1 MAYARINTI
10 TFTSEEA
17 ADELQAIYASTAPA
31 GFPEALLLVS
41 VRTGPLTASLTS
53 IYEDKAAFDRS
64 AEERTMKWSCFLGQ
78 VCGTAKMHLVYVHA
92 AFRISAWVKYAV
104 SDVRL
109 SRAV

>member
-31 GFPEALLLVS
+31 GFPEAQLLVS
-41 VRTGPLTASLTS
+41 VRTGLITASLTS

-64 AEERTMKWSCFLGQ
+64 AEERTKRMAANG
-78 VCGTAKMHLVYVHA
+78 HLIHGVVVEEGEVTLFHT
-92 AFRISAWVKYAV
+92 K
-104 SDVRL
+104 
-109 SRAV
+109 

>member
-31 GFPEALLLVS
+31 GFPEAQLLVS
-41 VRTGPLTASLTS
+41 VRTGPITASLTS

-64 AEERTMKWSCFLGQ
+64 AEERKKRMAANG
-78 VCGTAKMHLVYVHA
+78 HLIHGVVVEEGEVTLFHT
-92 AFRISAWVKYAV
+92 K
-104 SDVRL
+104 
-109 SRAV
+109 

>member
-31 GFPEALLLVS
+31 GFPEAQLLVS
-41 VRTGPLTASLTS
+41 VRTRPLTASLTS

-64 AEERTMKWSCFLGQ
+64 AEERTKRMAANG
-78 VCGTAKMHLVYVHA
+78 HLIHGVVVEEGEVTLFHT
-92 AFRISAWVKYAV
+92 K
-104 SDVRL
+104 
-109 SRAV
+109 

>member
-31 GFPEALLLVS
+31 GFPEAQLLVS
-41 VRTGPLTASLTS
+41 VRTGPITASLTS

-64 AEERTMKWSCFLGQ
+64 AVERTKRMAANG
-78 VCGTAKMHLVYVHA
+78 HLIHGVVVEEGEVTLFHT
-92 AFRISAWVKYAV
+92 K
-104 SDVRL
+104 
-109 SRAV
+109 

>member
-31 GFPEALLLVS
+31 GFPEAQLLVS
-41 VRTGPLTASLTS
+41 VRTGPITASLTS

-64 AEERTMKWSCFLGQ
+64 AEERTKRMASNG
-78 VCGTAKMHLVYVHA
+78 HLMDGVIVEEGEVTLFH
-92 AFRISAWVKYAV
+92 VK
-104 SDVRL
+104 
-109 SRAV
+109 

>member
-17 ADELQAIYASTAPA
+17 ADELQANYVSTAPA
-31 GFPEALLLVS
+31 GFPEAQLLVA

-64 AEERTMKWSCFLGQ
+64 AEERTKRMATNGH
-78 VCGTAKMHLVYVHA
+78 MME
-92 AFRISAWVKYAV
+92 AV
-104 SDVRL
+104 VVDEGEVTL
-109 SRAV
+109 FDTK

>member
-31 GFPEALLLVS
+31 GFPEAQLLVS
-41 VRTGPLTASLTS
+41 VRTGPITASLTS

-64 AEERTMKWSCFLGQ
+64 AEERTKRMAANG
-78 VCGTAKMHLVYVHA
+78 HLIHGVVVEEGEVTLFHT
-92 AFRISAWVKYAV
+92 K
-104 SDVRL
+104 
-109 SRAV
+109 

>member
-31 GFPEALLLVS
+31 GFPEAQLLVS
-41 VRTGPLTASLTS
+41 VRTGPITASLTS

-64 AEERTMKWSCFLGQ
+64 AEDRTKRMAANG
-78 VCGTAKMHLVYVHA
+78 HLMDGVVVEEGEVTLFH
-92 AFRISAWVKYAV
+92 VK
-104 SDVRL
+104 
-109 SRAV
+109 

>member
-31 GFPEALLLVS
+31 GFPEAQLLVS

-64 AEERTMKWSCFLGQ
+64 AEERTKRMAANG
-78 VCGTAKMHLVYVHA
+78 HLIHGVVVEEGEVTLFH
-92 AFRISAWVKYAV
+92 VK
-104 SDVRL
+104 
-109 SRAV
+109 

>member
-31 GFPEALLLVS
+31 GFPEAQLLVS
-41 VRTGPLTASLTS
+41 VRTGPITASLTS

-64 AEERTMKWSCFLGQ
+64 AEERTKRMASNG
-78 VCGTAKMHLVYVHA
+78 HLMDGVIVEEGEVTLFHT
-92 AFRISAWVKYAV
+92 K
-104 SDVRL
+104 
-109 SRAV
+109 

>member
-31 GFPEALLLVS
+31 GFPEAQLLVS

-64 AEERTMKWSCFLGQ
+64 AEERTKRMEANG
-78 VCGTAKMHLVYVHA
+78 HLIHGVVVEEGEVTLFHT
-92 AFRISAWVKYAV
+92 K
-104 SDVRL
+104 
-109 SRAV
+109 

>member
-31 GFPEALLLVS
+31 GFPEAQLLVS
-41 VRTGPLTASLTS
+41 VRTGPITASLTS

-64 AEERTMKWSCFLGQ
+64 AEERTKRM
-78 VCGTAKMHLVYVHA
+78 AANRHLIHGVVVEEGEVTLFHT
-92 AFRISAWVKYAV
+92 K
-104 SDVRL
+104 
-109 SRAV
+109 

>member
-31 GFPEALLLVS
+31 GFPEAQLLVS

-53 IYEDKAAFDRS
+53 NYEDKAAFDRS
-64 AEERTMKWSCFLGQ
+64 AEERTKRMASNG
-78 VCGTAKMHLVYVHA
+78 HLMDGVIVEEGEVTLFHT
-92 AFRISAWVKYAV
+92 K
-104 SDVRL
+104 
-109 SRAV
+109 